1 MSHICGK
8 HAARLSQRLQRRCG
22 KWWNRGNT
30 RPRSRGRDSSYL
42 FGGERFMVNRKHLL
56 NSTIIAG
63 LAVAALGAPVAAL
76 AQTAPAAP
84 AAEEPQE
91 VEELIVTGSRIKRN
105 EFNSAQPIQVITS
118 ETSELKGVI
127 TAAQMLQGS
136 TIASGSAQVNSTIS
150 TAFVTDGG
158 PGAQTISL
166 RGLGANRTLVLL
178 NGRRAG
184 PAGVR
189 GAVSAFDLNVLP
201 QTTIDRIEILKDGAS
216 SVYGSDA
223 VAGVVNIITKRSL
236 DGGEFQ
242 VNGTRPF
249 EEGGEQYRV
258 SGSWGKTFSKGYFSV
273 TGDYYKQKEQ
283 KVGDR
288 DFTSCAEQYRF
299 NVATGA
305 RSDII
310 DPRTGTFACRGTLYD
325 QIWIYGFNGSARRG
339 KLQYDYTGGLA
350 ANLPNSFRPVNY
362 VDTQGR
368 RYPGAP
374 TGFYVTGDPG
384 TLGDAVT
391 DTNSPLALNSTFI
404 PETTTQTVYA
414 QGGFD
419 VTDSIELYGEALLNR
434 RETKSHDIRQF
445 WTYLY
450 TADYGDPFSAGFTG
464 PYILSPTPVT
474 DKFDQGQ
481 KVDYMRGVVGLKG
494 DFGSMLQGWDWDIFT
509 QVSRSEG
516 EYSQEVILADAVYSS
531 DGRSDF
537 GSFGLFNE
545 NSIIRPTASCVGYKT
560 PVSNRACVDVSWVS
574 PDFLAGKYTAAE
586 EAFLFDTEVGKTT
599 YDQVSV
605 EGSVSGN
612 LFTLPAGSVGAAFG
626 FHVRQDKIKD
636 TPGAVSLAGNSWG
649 LSSAGITQGEDKTKE
664 VFAELD
670 IPLLKGLPFV
680 DKLDLSLSGRYTDV
694 DSYGDN
700 NTYKVGLNWQVIP
713 SVRVRATKGTS
724 FRAPALFEL
733 YLANQTSFLG
743 QRSIDPCINWAN
755 GLAAGTLPA
764 RIATNCQAAGIP
776 GDHSGAGSS
785 ATIISGGGK
794 GLLEAET
801 SEAKTFGVI
810 WSPSF
815 ANLQVAVDYF
825 EIEVNDEVAKLGAGN
840 IVVSCYNSETFP
852 TDPLCSQFTRQAGT
866 NLIQTVKDNY
876 LNVASQLNRG
886 IDLTVDYGYEFD
898 FGKLNIN
905 LQSTWQLED
914 KVELFAGNSVDTNGD
929 VGEPD
934 WSGAMNIRFDRGDW
948 TGFWSID
955 AIGKGSEAEDIGDTN
970 AAKTIAYKVHTE
982 FTAYHSLSLRKK
994 MDQLSVLV
1002 GVANLFAE
1010 NPPAVTQGLGQFSN
1024 QGKSVLA
1031 SQYDYF
1037 GRRAFVN
1044 ITKRF

>member
-1 MSHICGK
+1 M
-8 HAARLSQRLQRRCG
+8 L
-22 KWWNRGNT
+22 
-30 RPRSRGRDSSYL
+30 
-42 FGGERFMVNRKHLL
+42 NRKHLL

-63 LAVAALGAPVAAL
+63 LAAAALAAPAAAL
-76 AQTAPAAP
+76 AQTAPTPAQ
-84 AAEEPQE
+84 AAEEPAE

-118 ETSELKGVI
+118 ETTELKGVV

-136 TIASGSAQVNSTIS
+136 TIASGSPQVNSTIS
-150 TAFVTDGG
+150 SAFVTDGG

-201 QTTIDRIEILKDGAS
+201 QTAVDRIEILKDGAS

-223 VAGVVNIITKRSL
+223 VAGVVNIITKRNL

-242 VNGTRPF
+242 VTGVRPF
-249 EEGGEQYRV
+249 EEGGEQYKI
-258 SGSWGKTFSKGYFSV
+258 SGSWGKTFSKGYFSI
-273 TGDYYKQKEQ
+273 TGDYFKQKEQ

-299 NVATGA
+299 NPATGA
-305 RSDII
+305 RSDIV
-310 DPRTGTFACRGTLYD
+310 DPRTGKFACRGTLYD
-325 QIWIYGFNGSARRG
+325 QIWIYGFNGSSRRG
-339 KLQYDYTGGLA
+339 KLQYDYSGGLA
-350 ANLPNSFRPVNY
+350 TNIPTFVPGAY
-362 VDTQGR
+362 VDTQNR

-374 TGFYVTGDPG
+374 AGFFVVGDPG
-384 TLGDAVT
+384 TAGDAVT
-391 DTNSPLALNSTFI
+391 DTNSPLGLNSTFI
-404 PETTTQTVYA
+404 PETTTQTIFA
-414 QGGFD
+414 QGGYD
-419 VTDSIELYGEALLNR
+419 VTESIELYTEVLLNR
-434 RETKSHDIRQF
+434 RESKSHDIRQF

-450 TADYGDPFSAGFTG
+450 TGDYGDPFSAGFTG

-494 DFGSMLQGWDWDIFT
+494 DFGSFLQGWDWDIFT
-509 QVSRSEG
+509 QVSRSDG

-531 DGRSDF
+531 DGRSDD

-545 NSIIRPTASCVGYKT
+545 NSIPRPTASCVGYKT
-560 PVSNRACVDVSWVS
+560 PVSNRSCVDVSWVS

-586 EAFLFDTEVGKTT
+586 EAFLFDTEVGKTV
-599 YDQVSV
+599 YDQIAV

-626 FHVRQDKIKD
+626 FHMRKDKISD

-649 LSSAGITQGEDKTKE
+649 LSTAGITKGEDKTKE

-670 IPLLKGLPFV
+670 IPLIKAMPFV
-680 DKLDLSLSGRYTDV
+680 DRLDLSLSGRYTDV
-694 DSYGDN
+694 DSYGSN
-700 NTYKVGLNWQVIP
+700 STYKVGLNWQVMP
-713 SVRVRATKGTS
+713 SLRVRATKGTS

-733 YLANQTSFLG
+733 YLANQTSFAS
-743 QRSIDPCINWAN
+743 QRLVDPCVNWAN
-755 GLAAGTLPA
+755 NLLAGTLPQ
-764 RIATNCQAAGIP
+764 RIADNCQAAGVP
-776 GDHSGAGSS
+776 GDQSGNGSS
-785 ATIISGGGK
+785 ATVVSGGGK

-801 SEAKTFGVI
+801 SDAKTLGVI

-825 EIEVNDEVAKLGAGN
+825 EIEVNDEVTKLGAAN
-840 IVVSCYNSETFP
+840 IVAGCYNSETFP
-852 TDPLCSQFTRQAGT
+852 TDPLCNQFTRQAGT
-866 NLIQTVKDNY
+866 FYIEEVQDNY
-876 LNVASQLNRG
+876 LNVASQVNRG
-886 IDLTVDYGYEFD
+886 IDLTIDYGYEFD
-898 FGKLNIN
+898 FGKFNVN

-914 KVELFAGNSVDTNGD
+914 TTELFAGNEVDTNGD
-929 VGEPD
+929 VGDPD
-934 WSGAMNIRFDRGDW
+934 WTGSMNLRFDRGDW
-948 TGFWSID
+948 TGFWAID
-955 AIGKGSEAEDIGDTN
+955 AIGKASEAEDIGDTN

-982 FTAYHSLSLRKK
+982 FTAYHSLSVRKK

-1002 GVANLFAE
+1002 GVSNLFNE
-1010 NPPAVTQGLGQFSN
+1010 LPPAATQGLGQYSTI
-1024 QGKSVLA
+1024 GKSVLA
-1031 SQYDYF
+1031 SQYDYY